1 MSIFFKFLYW
11 FSIIVVLYI
20 LSIFLFPSFTENVWN
35 KIWLIWFN
43 NYIISLKD
51 KVNNFVFGISDSSL
65 IQEKTKEIFEIKQS
79 VESKVDETKQ
89 KIETIQNAVEDTSK
103 SIQETSDSINKTVDS
118 LNNLKNSI
126 TNTGANKNN

>member
-1 MSIFFKFLYW
+1 MFKFIYW

-20 LSIFLFPSFTENVWN
+20 VSIFLFPSFWEKVWN

-43 NYIISLKD
+43 NYIVSLKD
-51 KVNNFVFGISDSSL
+51 KMNDFVFGISDNSL

-126 TNTGANKNN
+126 TNTWSNTNN